1 MKKNY
6 LFAFCLFSAFSF
18 AQQQMVSFE
27 ALDGFYT
34 GDINGQGTW
43 ISTPTG
49 DFPANVLNQTICA
62 DDASD
67 GFHSLRI
74 VKENTYGTQSI
85 PIIGAFDNLPVML
98 PHNNFTVSF
107 DMKMSQ
113 LNGSVY
119 SFQGVS
125 SADEKFVVRLDF
137 DSSGTIKVLKMVS
150 GIPIMESASATWQPN
165 LWYSI
170 TVMGTAADIKYYL
183 NGILIYSGTA
193 AEAIDMNQLRFV
205 HDNAEG
211 TAYIDNLKVYNQ
223 AQLSASDRDVNKNS
237 VNIYP
242 NPAVDFISV
251 TASGKIK
258 SSEIYDSAG
267 RKVQIGLESDKI
279 EVAKLSAGL
288 YLINIKTENGS
299 FSGKFIKK

>member
-6 LFAFCLFSAFSF
+6 LFAFCLFSAFYL
-18 AQQQMVSFE
+18 AQQQVVSFE
-27 ALDGFYT
+27 TLDGFYT

-49 DFPANVLNQTICA
+49 DFPANVLNQTVCS

-74 VKENTYGTQSI
+74 IKENTYGTQSI
-85 PIIGAFDNLPVML
+85 PIIGAFNNLPVML
-98 PHNNFTVSF
+98 PYNNFTVSF

-113 LNGSVY
+113 LNGSIF
-119 SFQGVS
+119 SFQGLS

-137 DSSGTIKVLKMVS
+137 DHTGTVKVLKMIS
-150 GIPIMESASATWQPN
+150 GVPVMESVSAIWEPN
-165 LWYSI
+165 LWYSL
-170 TVMGTAADIKYYL
+170 TVMGTATGIKYYL
-183 NGILIYSGTA
+183 NGMLICSGTA
-193 AEAIDMNQLRFV
+193 AESIDMNQLRFV
-205 HDNAEG
+205 HDNTEG
-211 TAYIDNLKVYNQ
+211 TAFIDNVKVYNE
-223 AQLSASDRDVNKNS
+223 AQLSSLDKTLNKNT

-242 NPAVDFISV
+242 NPAADFISV
-251 TASGKIK
+251 SVAGKIK

-267 RKVQIGLESDKI
+267 RKVHSGLENDKI
-279 EVAKLSAGL
+279 EVAKLPVGL